1 MPRFVGKFRFR
12 AMTRH
17 LALGAAVLAVASVFG
32 PAQAETRRDDQTLA
46 EIQSVK
52 AVRAAKRAAVAEA
65 NSDMPIIITPA
76 STTPDVEP
84 IEPVAPEATDATKQ
98 KNTEEA
104 AASTGDGADDFA
116 SVNPDVPIDD
126 IQVPADLTEEVPDPV
141 EPVNRFFFELNE
153 GLDFLIVRPVATV
166 YRAVLPKPIRIGIGN
181 ALRNAAT
188 PVILANDIL
197 QGADGKRVEATVVR
211 FMLNTSIGV
220 GGLIDVGSYVGLD
233 FHREDFGQTLATWG
247 VDSGPYMV
255 APILG
260 PGNPRDFV
268 GVIVDTAI
276 NPLTW
281 ILVDEPLWET
291 MAPSA
296 TEMVS
301 TREVAL
307 DDVDALRKTS
317 PDFYVTVRQL
327 YSEKRK
333 TDIANGDVGLDPIP
347 GTTSLPPTQMTPT
360 VNPF

>member
-1 MPRFVGKFRFR
+1 MPRIVGKFRFR
-12 AMTRH
+12 IATRH
-17 LALGAAVLAVASVFG
+17 LAFGAAVLALASFTG
-32 PAQAETRRDDQTLA
+32 AAEAGTRRDDQTLA
-46 EIQSVK
+46 EIQTTK
-52 AVRAAKRAAVAEA
+52 AARAAKLAAKADGSA
-65 NSDMPIIITPA
+65 MPIVITPA
-76 STTPDVEP
+76 SAMPGVEP
-84 IEPVAPEATDATKQ
+84 IDPEATATTQ
-98 KNTEEA
+98 ASTEVA
-104 AASTGDGADDFA
+104 AATAGDDVDDFA
-116 SVNPDVPIDD
+116 SVNPDAPIGD
-126 IQVPADLTEEVPDPV
+126 IQVPADLTEEVDDPL
-141 EPVNRFFFELNE
+141 EPVNRVFFGFNE
-153 GLDFLIVRPVATV
+153 GLDFLILRPVALV
-166 YRAVLPKPIRIGIGN
+166 YRAVLPKPVRIGVGN
-181 ALRNAAT
+181 ALRNAAS

-211 FMLNTSIGV
+211 FMLNSTIGV

-233 FHREDFGQTLATWG
+233 FHREDFGQTLAKWG
-247 VDSGPYMV
+247 VGPGPYMV

-268 GVIVDTAI
+268 GVVVDTAI
-276 NPLTW
+276 NPMTW
-281 ILVDEPLWET
+281 ILADEKFWIR

-296 TEMVS
+296 AEMIS

-347 GTTSLPPTQMTPT
+347 GTTSLPSTQVMTPT

>member
-1 MPRFVGKFRFR
+1 MPRSVGKFRCAEAKR
-12 AMTRH
+12 L
-17 LALGAAVLAVASVFG
+17 LALGAAALALAGFVGVADAG
-32 PAQAETRRDDQTLA
+32 TRRDDRTLA
-46 EIQSVK
+46 EIQNNK
-52 AVRAAKRAAVAEA
+52 AARAAKLAAETT
-65 NSDMPIIITPA
+65 DIGTMPILITPA

-84 IEPVAPEATDATKQ
+84 IDPDANTTKQ
-98 KNTEEA
+98 ESTDTA
-104 AASTGDGADDFA
+104 AATADEGVDDFA

-126 IQVPADLTEEVPDPV
+126 IQVPSDLTEEIDDPL
-141 EPVNRFFFELNE
+141 EPVNRVFFGFNE
-153 GLDFLIVRPVATV
+153 GLDFLILRPVALV
-166 YRAVLPKPIRIGIGN
+166 YRTVLPKPVRIGVGN
-181 ALRNAAT
+181 ALRNAAS

-197 QGADGKRVEATVVR
+197 QGADGKRVEATMVR
-211 FMLNTSIGV
+211 FMLNSTIGV

-233 FHREDFGQTLATWG
+233 FHREDFGQTLAYWG
-247 VDSGPYMV
+247 VEPGPYMV

-268 GVIVDTAI
+268 GVVVDTAI
-276 NPLTW
+276 NPMTW
-281 ILVDEPLWET
+281 ILADEKFWIR

-296 TEMVS
+296 AEMVS

-347 GTTSLPPTQMTPT
+347 GTTSLPSTQVLTPT

>member
-1 MPRFVGKFRFR
+1 MPRLVGKFRFR
-12 AMTRH
+12 KALRPLT
-17 LALGAAVLAVASVFG
+17 LGAAAFAVAGFLGS
-32 PAQAETRRDDQTLA
+32 AEAGTRKDDRTLA
-46 EIQSVK
+46 EIQLDK
-52 AVRAAKRAAVAEA
+52 AARAAKLAAEA
-65 NSDMPIIITPA
+65 EATADMPIVITPA

-84 IEPVAPEATDATKQ
+84 IDPGVTTTSQ
-98 KNTEEA
+98 KKTEEA
-104 AASTGDGADDFA
+104 AATAGEGVDDFA
-116 SVNPDVPIDD
+116 SVNPDVPIGD
-126 IQVPADLTEEVPDPV
+126 IQVPADLTEEVDDPL
-141 EPVNRFFFELNE
+141 EPVNRFFFGLNE
-153 GLDFLIVRPVATV
+153 GLDFLILRPVAIV
-166 YRAVLPKPIRIGIGN
+166 YRNVLPKPVRIGVGN
-181 ALRNAAT
+181 ALRNAAS

-197 QGADGKRVEATVVR
+197 QGADGKRVEATMVR
-211 FMLNTSIGV
+211 FMLNSTIGV

-233 FHREDFGQTLATWG
+233 FHREDFGQTLASWG
-247 VDSGPYMV
+247 VGPGPYMV

-268 GVIVDTAI
+268 GVVVDTAI
-276 NPLTW
+276 NPMTW
-281 ILVDEPLWET
+281 ILADEQFWIR

-296 TEMVS
+296 AEMIS

-347 GTTSLPPTQMTPT
+347 GTTSLPSTSMTPT

>member
-1 MPRFVGKFRFR
+1 MPRLVGKFRFR
-12 AMTRH
+12 AVARQ
-17 LALGAAVLAVASVFG
+17 LALGAAVLAVASFAVT
-32 PAQAETRRDDQTLA
+32 AEAGTRRDDQTLA
-46 EIQSVK
+46 EIQVSK
-52 AVRAAKRAAVAEA
+52 AMRAARLAAESEARASA
-65 NSDMPIIITPA
+65 PIVITPA
-76 STTPDVEP
+76 STTPDAEP
-84 IEPVAPEATDATKQ
+84 IDPDATATK
-98 KNTEEA
+98 KKTTDTA
-104 AASTGDGADDFA
+104 GATAGDGVDDFP
-116 SVNPDVPIDD
+116 SVNPDAPIDD
-126 IQVPADLTEEVPDPV
+126 IQVPADLTEDVDDPL
-141 EPVNRFFFELNE
+141 EPVNRLFFGLNE
-153 GLDFLIVRPVATV
+153 GLDFLVLRPVAIV
-166 YRAVLPKPIRIGIGN
+166 YRTVVPKPVRIGVGN
-181 ALRNAAT
+181 ALRNAAS

-197 QGADGKRVEATVVR
+197 QGADGKRVEATMVR
-211 FMLNTSIGV
+211 FMLNSTIGV

-247 VDSGPYMV
+247 VGPGPYMV

-268 GVIVDTAI
+268 GVVVDTAI
-276 NPLTW
+276 NPMTW
-281 ILVDEPLWET
+281 ILADEKFWIR

-296 TEMVS
+296 AEMIS

-327 YSEKRK
+327 YSEKRR

>member
-1 MPRFVGKFRFR
+1 MPRVVGKFRFSV
-12 AMTRH
+12 ATRH
-17 LALGAAVLAVASVFG
+17 LALGAALLAATSLAG
-32 PAQAETRRDDQTLA
+32 GAEAGARRGDQTLA
-46 EIQSVK
+46 EIQSSK
-52 AVRAAKRAAVAEA
+52 AARAAKLAAKAA
-65 NSDMPIIITPA
+65 DQAAMPVIITPA

-84 IEPVAPEATDATKQ
+84 IDADADTTKQ
-98 KNTEEA
+98 ENTDTA
-104 AASTGDGADDFA
+104 AATAGDGVDDFA
-116 SVNPDVPIDD
+116 SVNPDVPLGD
-126 IQVPADLTEEVPDPV
+126 IQVPSDLTEEVDDPL
-141 EPVNRFFFELNE
+141 EPVNRVFFGFNE
-153 GLDFLIVRPVATV
+153 GLDFLILRPVAMV
-166 YRAVLPKPIRIGIGN
+166 YRAVLPKPVRIGVGN

-211 FMLNTSIGV
+211 FMLNSTIGV

-233 FHREDFGQTLATWG
+233 FHREDFGQTLASWG
-247 VDSGPYMV
+247 VGPGPYMV

-268 GVIVDTAI
+268 GVVVDTAL
-276 NPLTW
+276 NPMTW
-281 ILVDEPLWET
+281 ILADEQFWIR

-296 TEMVS
+296 AEMVS

-347 GTTSLPPTQMTPT
+347 GTTSLPSTQVMTPT

>member
-1 MPRFVGKFRFR
+1 VSGK
-12 AMTRH
+12 
-17 LALGAAVLAVASVFG
+17 AA
-32 PAQAETRRDDQTLA
+32 RDA
-46 EIQSVK
+46 R
-52 AVRAAKRAAVAEA
+52 RAADAGA
-65 NSDMPIIITPA
+65 NPDMPIRISPA

-84 IEPVAPEATDATKQ
+84 IEAAPTATAQ
-98 KNTEEA
+98 KKTEEA
-104 AASTGDGADDFA
+104 AATAGDGVDDFA
-116 SVNPDVPIDD
+116 SVNPDVPIGD
-126 IQVPADLTEEVPDPV
+126 IQVPSDLTEEVDDPL
-141 EPVNRFFFELNE
+141 EPVNRLFFGLNE
-153 GLDFLIVRPVATV
+153 GLDFLILRPVALV
-166 YRAVLPKPIRIGIGN
+166 YRGVVPKPLRIGVGN
-181 ALRNAAT
+181 ALRNAAS

-197 QGADGKRVEATVVR
+197 QGADGKRVEATIVR
-211 FMLNTSIGV
+211 FMLNSTIGV

-247 VDSGPYMV
+247 IGSGPYMV

-268 GVIVDTAI
+268 GVVVDTAI
-276 NPLTW
+276 NPMTW
-281 ILVDEPLWET
+281 ILADEKFWIR

-296 TEMVS
+296 AEMIS

-347 GTTSLPPTQMTPT
+347 GTTSLPSTSMTPT